1 MSVRLMI
8 RCIMSQLSRNDV
20 VAVRWT
26 TSSLVTVTSTCS
38 LSASQFLRTMS
49 QITTGTS
56 TSRTTPIT
64 ASTTVAA
71 WLDLEGRN
79 AARSTRT
86 PADVSTM
93 AALRRRYSV
102 HQ

>member
-1 MSVRLMI
+1 MSFRLMI

-26 TSSLVTVTSTCS
+26 ISSLVTVTSTSS
-38 LSASQFLRTMS
+38 LSAFQFLITVS
-49 QITTGTS
+49 QVRNGTS
-56 TSRTTPIT
+56 TRKMTPIT

-79 AARSTRT
+79 ATRSTRT
-86 PADVSTM
+86 PTAANTM
-93 AALRRRYSV
+93 VTLRRRYSV
-102 HQ
+102 HR